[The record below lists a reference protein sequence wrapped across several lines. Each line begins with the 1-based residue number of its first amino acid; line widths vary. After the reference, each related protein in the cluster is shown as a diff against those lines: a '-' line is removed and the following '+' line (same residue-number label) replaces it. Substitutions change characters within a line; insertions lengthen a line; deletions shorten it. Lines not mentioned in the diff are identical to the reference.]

1 MAGDPY
7 RYFRIEG
14 RELADQL
21 AKGALDLE
29 KDARSLD
36 LVPHLLRLAHTLKGA
51 ARVVKQTEIADLA
64 HSIEGTLAEFR
75 DGDERL
81 PRERIDALLKFVDSI
96 AERLGRLTPPAEAE
110 GDAAARPPVEE
121 PFRTVRAEI
130 AEMDVL
136 LDGMAEAHVRLASMR
151 GSMASLERARHLAE
165 LLDEQL
171 GSGRSAQPGGESVS
185 TKQRA
190 LAEELRRLVVS
201 VERGIARGVDHVD
214 RELRQLRDTAERLR
228 LLPAGA
234 VFNAFE
240 RTARDAAQALGR
252 RVSFV
257 GKGGDVRL
265 DAHVLGAV
273 QGALVQ
279 VVRNAVAHG
288 IEPEAERVAAGKPPE
303 GCVSL
308 DVIRR
313 GDWVAFICR
322 DDGRGVDLEA
332 VRRAAQRKG
341 VPPAEAGWDDSEAL
355 LSRLLEGGITTSRDV
370 TEVSGRG
377 IGLDVVRETASRLG
391 GDVVVRTEAGRGTT
405 LELVVPVSLASL
417 DAVVVEVGGQT
428 VALPLDAVRATLRI
442 SDAEVARTSEGETI
456 CFEGAPIPFAPLA
469 IALRGVGADAA
480 TPRCGSAV
488 VVASGG
494 HVAAFGVTR
503 LIGTLNVMLRPL
515 PPLTPVDPVV
525 AGASL
530 DRDGKPQLVLAPE
543 ALVLA
548 AGRIHALPAVAA
560 PSRDPILVVDDS
572 LTTRMLEESILESAG
587 YAVEL
592 AVSGEEAL
600 EMARQ
605 RRYRLILVDVEMP
618 GMDGFSFIEQLRADK
633 TLRSVPAILVTSR
646 SSPVDRQRGEA
657 VGADAYITKGDFDQ
671 NQLLAHIGRLTQ
683 RT

>member
-1 MAGDPY
+1 MAADPY

-29 KDARSLD
+29 KDARSLG
-36 LVPHLLRLAHTLKGA
+36 LVPRLLRLAHTLKGA
-51 ARVVKQTEIADLA
+51 ARVVKQTEIADFA
-64 HSIEGTLAEFR
+64 HSIEDALAEFR

-81 PRERIDALLKFVDSI
+81 PRERIDTVLELVDSI
-96 AERLGRLTPPAEAE
+96 TERLGRLVPPAEAE
-110 GDAAARPPVEE
+110 WDAGARAPLEE
-121 PFRTVRAEI
+121 SFRTVRAEI
-130 AEMDVL
+130 SEMDAL

-171 GSGRSAQPGGESVS
+171 GSGRSGRPGGEDVS
-185 TKQRA
+185 AKQRP
-190 LAEELRRLVVS
+190 LAEELRRLLVS
-201 VERGIARGVDHVD
+201 VERGIAHGVDHVD

-228 LLPAGA
+228 LLPAAA

-252 RVSFV
+252 RVTFV

-288 IEPEAERVAAGKPPE
+288 IEPAAERVAAGKPAE

-313 GDWVAFICR
+313 GDWVAFVCR

-332 VRRAAQRKG
+332 VRRAARRKG
-341 VPPAEAGWDDSEAL
+341 VPLGETEWSDSEAL
-355 LSRLLEGGITTSRDV
+355 LRRLLEGGITTSRDV

-391 GDVVVRTEAGRGTT
+391 GEVVVRTEAGRGTT

-417 DAVVVEVGGQT
+417 DAVVVEAGGQT
-428 VALPLDAVRATLRI
+428 IAIPLDAVRGTLRV

-456 CFEGAPIPFAPLA
+456 CFDGEPIPFVSLA
-469 IALRGVGADAA
+469 IALRGSGVAA
-480 TPRCGSAV
+480 PRSGSAV

-494 HVAAFGVTR
+494 LMAGFGVTR
-503 LIGTLNVMLRPL
+503 LVGTLNVMLRPL

-530 DRDGKPQLVLAPE
+530 DHDGKPQLVLAPE
-543 ALVLA
+543 GLVLA
-548 AGRIHALPAVAA
+548 ARRAHALPAVAA
-560 PSRDPILVVDDS
+560 PACDPILVVDDS

-587 YAVEL
+587 YQVAL

-600 EMARQ
+600 EMARRQ
-605 RRYRLILVDVEMP
+605 RYRLILVDVEMP
-618 GMDGFSFIEQLRADK
+618 GMDGFTFIERLRADP
-633 TLRSVPAILVTSR
+633 TLRGVPAILVTSR

-657 VGADAYITKGDFDQ
+657 VGADAYVTKGDFDQ
-671 NQLLAHIGRLTQ
+671 SQLLAHIRRLTE
-683 RT
+683 RA

>member
-1 MAGDPY
+1 MAADPY

-14 RELADQL
+14 CELADQL

-36 LVPHLLRLAHTLKGA
+36 LVPRLLRLAHTLKGA
-51 ARVVKQTEIADLA
+51 ARVVKQTEIADFA
-64 HSIEGTLAEFR
+64 HSIEDALAEFR

-81 PRERIDALLKFVDSI
+81 PRQRIDTVLKLVDSI
-96 AERLGRLTPPAEAE
+96 TESLSRLAPAAEAE
-110 GDAAARPPVEE
+110 RDTGARAPLEE

-130 AEMDVL
+130 SEMDAL

-151 GSMASLERARHLAE
+151 GSMASLERVRHLAE

-171 GSGRSAQPGGESVS
+171 GSGRSGRPGGEGVS
-185 TKQRA
+185 AKQRS

-228 LLPAGA
+228 LLPAVA
-234 VFNAFE
+234 VFNAVE

-252 RVSFV
+252 RVTFV

-273 QGALVQ
+273 QGALIQ

-288 IEPEAERVAAGKPPE
+288 IEPEAERVAAGKPAE

-313 GDWVAFICR
+313 GDWVAFVCR

-332 VRRAAQRKG
+332 VRRAARRKG
-341 VPPAEAGWDDSEAL
+341 VPPGETERSDSEAL
-355 LSRLLEGGITTSRDV
+355 LRRLLEGGITTSRDV

-377 IGLDVVRETASRLG
+377 IGLDVVRETANRLG
-391 GDVVVRTEAGRGTT
+391 GEVVVRTEAGRGTT

-417 DAVVVEVGGQT
+417 DAVVVEAGGQT
-428 VALPLDAVRATLRI
+428 VAIPLDAVRGTLRV
-442 SDAEVARTSEGETI
+442 SDAEVARTSGGDTI
-456 CFEGAPIPFAPLA
+456 CFDGEPIPFVPLA
-469 IALRGVGADAA
+469 IALRDGRGGVAA
-480 TPRCGSAV
+480 PRSGSAV

-494 HVAAFGVTR
+494 QMAGFAVTR
-503 LIGTLNVMLRPL
+503 LVGTLNVIQRPL
-515 PPLTPVDPVV
+515 PSLTPVDPVV

-548 AGRIHALPAVAA
+548 ARRAHALPAVAA
-560 PSRDPILVVDDS
+560 PSCDPILVVDDS

-587 YAVEL
+587 YQVAL

-600 EMARQ
+600 EKARQ
-605 RRYRLILVDVEMP
+605 QRYRLILVDVEMP
-618 GMDGFSFIEQLRADK
+618 GMDGFSFIEQLRADP
-633 TLRSVPAILVTSR
+633 TLRDVPTILVTSR

-657 VGADAYITKGDFDQ
+657 VGADAYVTKGDFDQ
-671 NQLLAHIGRLTQ
+671 NQLLAHIRRLTE
-683 RT
+683 RA